1 MMEDMTERGIESP
14 EGTVMVVESTP
25 VETDLPDRIEE
36 PAKLLRIASMT
47 RSMLEEVRTATLDE
61 EGRLRLRA
69 VFDASLEQLHN
80 VLTDD
85 LRAEL
90 TEVFVPLDSE
100 IPTQAELRVAQAQL
114 IGWLEGLFNGIHA
127 AIMTQQ
133 MAARSQLKQI
143 MSSKQPDGPGK
154 TRPAA
159 FTFRRVLNSD
169 VCSGPPAQESCRR
182 SGRPLVDCSALPR

>member
-1 MMEDMTERGIESP
+1 MTEDEVGGRQMTD
-14 EGTVMVVESTP
+14 GTVMVVESAT
-25 VETDLPDRIEE
+25 VDTDLPDRIEE

-61 EGRLRLRA
+61 EGRVRLRA
-69 VFDASLEQLHN
+69 VFEASLEQLHN
-80 VLTDD
+80 VLTED

-90 TEVFVPLDSE
+90 AEVFLPLDSE
-100 IPTQAELRVAQAQL
+100 VPTQAELRVAQAQL

-143 MSSKQPDGPGK
+143 MSSRQADDG
-154 TRPAA
+154 AA
-159 FTFRRVLNSD
+159 P
-169 VCSGPPAQESCRR
+169 SG
-182 SGRPLVDCSALPR
+182 GLYL

>member
-1 MMEDMTERGIESP
+1 MMEDMTERGMESP

-61 EGRLRLRA
+61 EGRVRLRA

-143 MSSKQPDGPGK
+143 MSSKQPDD
-154 TRPAA
+154 RADAA
-159 FTFRRVLNSD
+159 GGLY
-169 VCSGPPAQESCRR
+169 
-182 SGRPLVDCSALPR
+182 L

>member
-1 MMEDMTERGIESP
+1 MIDDVMDRDP
-14 EGTVMVVESTP
+14 ETSEGALIVVESTP
-25 VETDLPDRIEE
+25 IDEEVPDRIEE

-61 EGRLRLRA
+61 EGRVRLRA
-69 VFDASLEQLHN
+69 VFEASMDQLRS

-90 TEVFVPLDSE
+90 ADVFVPLDSD
-100 IPTQAELRVAQAQL
+100 IPTQAEIRVAQAQL

-133 MAARSQLKQI
+133 MAARAQLKQI
-143 MSSKQPDGPGK
+143 
-154 TRPAA
+154 
-159 FTFRRVLNSD
+159 
-169 VCSGPPAQESCRR
+169 R
-182 SGRPLVDCSALPR
+182 SGRQPDEGDEAAGGLYL

>member
-1 MMEDMTERGIESP
+1 MIDDVADRGQEASDA
-14 EGTVMVVESTP
+14 TLMVVESTATDP
-25 VETDLPDRIEE
+25 DLPDRIEE

-61 EGRLRLRA
+61 EGRVRLRA
-69 VFDASLEQLHN
+69 VFEASMDQLRS

-90 TEVFVPLDSE
+90 ADVFVPLDSE
-100 IPTQAELRVAQAQL
+100 IPTQAEIRVAQAQL

-133 MAARSQLKQI
+133 MAARAQLKQI
-143 MSSKQPDGPGK
+143 
-154 TRPAA
+154 
-159 FTFRRVLNSD
+159 
-169 VCSGPPAQESCRR
+169 R
-182 SGRPLVDCSALPR
+182 SGRSPEDGDETTAGLYL

>member
-1 MMEDMTERGIESP
+1 MIEDMTERGSESP
-14 EGTVMVVESTP
+14 EGAVMVVESTP

-80 VLTDD
+80 VLTED

-90 TEVFVPLDSE
+90 AEVFVPLDSE

-143 MSSKQPDGPGK
+143 MSSRQADDRPD
-154 TRPAA
+154 PAGG
-159 FTFRRVLNSD
+159 LY
-169 VCSGPPAQESCRR
+169 
-182 SGRPLVDCSALPR
+182 L

>member
-1 MMEDMTERGIESP
+1 MIDDVADRGP
-14 EGTVMVVESTP
+14 EASDATLMVVESTA
-25 VETDLPDRIEE
+25 TDPDLSDRIEE

-61 EGRLRLRA
+61 EGRVRLRA
-69 VFDASLEQLHN
+69 VFEASMDQLRS

-90 TEVFVPLDSE
+90 ADVFVPLDSE
-100 IPTQAELRVAQAQL
+100 IPTQAEIRVAQAQL

-133 MAARSQLKQI
+133 MAARAQLKQI
-143 MSSKQPDGPGK
+143 
-154 TRPAA
+154 
-159 FTFRRVLNSD
+159 
-169 VCSGPPAQESCRR
+169 R
-182 SGRPLVDCSALPR
+182 SGRSPDEGDDTAAGLYL

>member
-1 MMEDMTERGIESP
+1 MDDPMVREKDPSEGALIVVSATPEDGEAA
-14 EGTVMVVESTP
+14 
-25 VETDLPDRIEE
+25 DRIEE

-61 EGRLRLRA
+61 EGRVRLRA
-69 VFDASLEQLHN
+69 VFDASMDQLHS

-90 TEVFVPLDSE
+90 SEVFVPLDSE
-100 IPTQAELRVAQAQL
+100 IPTQAEIRVAQAQL

-133 MAARSQLKQI
+133 MAARAQLKQI
-143 MSSKQPDGPGK
+143 RGGGRTEDG
-154 TRPAA
+154 
-159 FTFRRVLNSD
+159 D
-169 VCSGPPAQESCRR
+169 
-182 SGRPLVDCSALPR
+182 DSAGGLYL